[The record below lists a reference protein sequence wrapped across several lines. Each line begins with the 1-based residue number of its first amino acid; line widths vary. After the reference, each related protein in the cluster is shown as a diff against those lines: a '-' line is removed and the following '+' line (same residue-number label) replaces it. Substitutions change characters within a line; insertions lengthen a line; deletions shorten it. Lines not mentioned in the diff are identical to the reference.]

1 MSIYNNTYNYR
12 IPGHNIDSQCWLL
25 IPSLDSTPAI
35 SEAISYGIKVI
46 VSELPDNPGMSICN
60 AFEVLAHKICLEFEI
75 DPRRLIYIEH
85 WDKWTAAEGGY
96 DREKEEYSLIKFE
109 IIDNRPRY
117 PGWRYLEEIEVYLIK
132 QFLTF
137 YP

>member
-1 MSIYNNTYNYR
+1 
-12 IPGHNIDSQCWLL
+12 
-25 IPSLDSTPAI
+25 
-35 SEAISYGIKVI
+35 
-46 VSELPDNPGMSICN
+46 MSICN